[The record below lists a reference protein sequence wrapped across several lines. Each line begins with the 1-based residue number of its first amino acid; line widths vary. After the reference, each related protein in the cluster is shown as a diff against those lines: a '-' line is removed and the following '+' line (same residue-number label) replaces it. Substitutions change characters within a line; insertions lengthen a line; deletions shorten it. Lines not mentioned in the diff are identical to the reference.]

1 MTIKQVYF
9 IANGFQALDLFG
21 PLEAFMETNSFKRG
35 AYDCKL
41 LGINGEDVHTAY
53 HQKVSVDFTLEDDFE
68 LDDLIICGGTG
79 MRTLAL
85 SQIELVALKKIA
97 LKAKRVFSIC
107 TGAFILAQ
115 LFQDK
120 ALTLTTHWRHAASL
134 AKQHPNKIVTPEPL
148 FIRDHTIWSSAGVL
162 SGVDLALA
170 IIREDYGNSMAA
182 KVAKDLVVYLQRA
195 GSQQQYSDV
204 LALQSGDSL
213 KLSPLID
220 WLATQLNNAISVSRM
235 AEYCSLSERQLT
247 RLFKLH
253 LNCTPSHYFRT
264 LKLNHA
270 RDLLS
275 QENSNLQL
283 ISRKLGFNNYDSFRR
298 AFTKQF
304 GVSPSHY
311 LNGTRHSSSITNN
324 TSTQNT
330 LQQGEGQ

>member
-9 IANGFQALDLFG
+9 IADGFQALDLFG
-21 PLEAFMETNSFKRG
+21 PLDAFMETNSFKTG

-41 LGINGEDVHTAY
+41 LGVNGSDVQTAY
-53 HQKVSVDFTLEDDFE
+53 RQTIGVDHRLSDDFE
-68 LDDLIICGGTG
+68 LDDLIICGGVG
-79 MRTLAL
+79 MRTLTLNQNELEAL
-85 SQIELVALKKIA
+85 RKVA

-115 LFQDK
+115 IFNDK

-134 AKQHPNKIVTPEPL
+134 AKQHPNKTVTPEPL
-148 FIRDHTIWSSAGVL
+148 YIRDNNIWSSAGVL
-162 SGVDLALA
+162 SGVDLALRV
-170 IIREDYGNSMAA
+170 IRQDYGNSMAA

-220 WLATQLNNAISVSRM
+220 WLATKLNQSITVSRM

-275 QENSNLQL
+275 QENCNLQM
-283 ISRKLGFNNYDSFRR
+283 ISAKLGFNNYDSFRR
-298 AFTKQF
+298 AFIKQY
-304 GVSPSHY
+304 GVSPSQY
-311 LNGTRHSSSITNN
+311 LNGTSISSS
-324 TSTQNT
+324 TSKEVNV
-330 LQQGEGQ
+330 QGAQL